1 VSDDWRIPRAV
12 TVRSSAR
19 RWILIGWAV
28 SAVASASTAAAQG
41 LWDDPA
47 FALYRQ
53 AVEAMEAKDFARATA
68 LADQAIKAYPD
79 HVMAHYLRGQAALAE
94 RRWPDAAA
102 AFSRVVALYPGSFA
116 GQRDLAT
123 ALQQAGRTDD
133 AARAYEAALAL
144 RPDSEDVQ
152 LRLAFLFVNAKQTDK
167 AKPLLQALADK
178 GTKAYDVY
186 TTLARIAYEKDD
198 FAASEAAF
206 VKALAVRDDGKTW
219 FNLGVVRVR
228 RNDMKGALDAFEH
241 AAQHAETKE
250 QAAKEIERVK
260 ASSRR

>member
-1 VSDDWRIPRAV
+1 M
-12 TVRSSAR
+12 
-19 RWILIGWAV
+19 WAICAAT
-28 SAVASASTAAAQG
+28 SGASTAAAQS

-53 AVEAMEAKDFARATA
+53 AVDAMEAKDFPRASA
-68 LADQAIKAYPD
+68 LADEAIKAYPD
-79 HVMAHYLRGQAALAE
+79 HVMAYYLRGQAALAE
-94 RRWPDAAA
+94 RRWPDAAT
-102 AFSRVVALYPGSFA
+102 AFGRVVALYPGSFA
-116 GQRDLAT
+116 GQRDLGT

-133 AARAYEAALAL
+133 AARAYQAALAL
-144 RPDSEDVQ
+144 RPDSEDIQ
-152 LRLAFLFVNAKQTDK
+152 LRLAFVFVNAKQTDK

-260 ASSRR
+260 ASPRR